1 MSLNYNGNNIESVT
15 YNGNVVEKVT
25 YNGTVVWELLKSISI
40 SGTSVAGYSLS
51 ASITPSTAKV
61 TYQWYR
67 GNNIIS
73 GATGNSYVLTS
84 ADVGSQVHCK
94 ASTSTKTVD
103 SNWTNAIT
111 ENKYSWS
118 SGSDYISQTWT
129 GYPSSPQY
137 IEYSIGTNMRITNI
151 EAHASKSYV
160 EGEYQESFIELY
172 YSGSWHRVAE
182 SDAGFSE
189 TGCTYS
195 NNSGIV
201 VEKIRCGIQMQVCPK
216 VSVWFKV
223 TGLWTY
229 YDSYLQ
235 TCTFT
240 GGRGTG
246 WTSQNLSLTNI
257 MPAKLHIVGD
267 LWQYDWSANPYYKIC
282 FNNDQTNIVATNQ
295 KYAGAGEC
303 AKFDDTF
310 NFYLGS
316 VPTTINGIFDSRNN
330 GYTFNVY
337 IDGYY
342 AKY

>member
-40 SGTSVAGYSLS
+40 SGTSTVGYSLS

-67 GNNIIS
+67 GDNVIS
-73 GATGNSYVLTS
+73 GATSGIYKVTS
-84 ADVGSQVHCK
+84 SDVGYQIHCK

-103 SNWTNAIT
+103 SNWTNVVVQAS
-111 ENKYSWS
+111 Y
-118 SGSDYISQTWT
+118 TWT
-129 GYPSSPQY
+129 DSVSSQEWNSYPTLPVY
-137 IEYSIGTNMRITNI
+137 KEYSIGTNMRITNI
-151 EAHASKSYV
+151 SIECSKAHV
-160 EGEYQESFIELY
+160 DGEYGYALIEAY
-172 YSGSWHRVAE
+172 YNGEWHRLAKGE
-182 SDAGFSE
+182 AGFSAMGASW
-189 TGCTYS
+189 TGDLT
-195 NNSGIV
+195 
-201 VEKIRCGIQMQVCPK
+201 VEKIRVGAEGQVCSYYHL
-216 VSVWFKV
+216 VSCSIV
-223 TGLWTY
+223 GLWTY
-229 YDSYLQ
+229 HDSYLQ

-246 WTSQNLSLTNI
+246 WTSQSLSLTNI
-257 MPAKLHIVGD
+257 MPAKLHVVGD

-330 GYTFNVY
+330 GYTFYVY

-342 AKY
+342 TKY